1 MYEKSFSAISERYF
15 KASPWPSVEA
25 IARYAD
31 NDHVFCLLYKEMYF
45 RHVYSK
51 VRGTDARSGI
61 QLPPLPF
68 LGGGKR
74 GSLGRGLFTSI
85 FFFFFFP
92 FVPCPPACLTPPHC
106 YHQFLY
112 ELHDACY

>member
-25 IARYAD
+25 VARFAD

-51 VRGTDARSGI
+51 VGR
-61 QLPPLPF
+61 
-68 LGGGKR
+68 GGGCSRVLVSAGEKT
-74 GSLGRGLFTSI
+74 GNWGKPHELGMG
-85 FFFFFFP
+85 
-92 FVPCPPACLTPPHC
+92 
-106 YHQFLY
+106 
-112 ELHDACY
+112 